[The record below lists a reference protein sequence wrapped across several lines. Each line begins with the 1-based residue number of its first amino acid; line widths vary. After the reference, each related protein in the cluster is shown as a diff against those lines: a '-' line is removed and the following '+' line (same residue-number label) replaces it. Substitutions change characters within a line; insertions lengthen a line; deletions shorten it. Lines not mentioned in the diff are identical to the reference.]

1 MTTTASDLGPET
13 EALADRFVRCIEAGD
28 VDGVDSCFSDGAA
41 VWHNDDGI
49 TVPARKVLRVLG
61 WLADHVSDLRYDVSR
76 RLAVTD
82 GYVQQHVLRG
92 VAPDGS
98 ELALAACLVVRV
110 EDGRIT
116 RIDEYFDSAATAA
129 LRG

>member
-1 MTTTASDLGPET
+1 MTTTTSDLAPQT

-28 VDGVDSCFSDGAA
+28 VDGVGSCFSDGAT
-41 VWHNDDGI
+41 VWHNDDST
-49 TVPARKVLRVLG
+49 TVPAGKVLRVLG

-76 RLAVTD
+76 RLAVAD

-92 VAPDGS
+92 IALDGS

-110 EDGRIT
+110 EGGLISH
-116 RIDEYFDSAATAA
+116 IDEYFDSAATAA

>member
-1 MTTTASDLGPET
+1 MTTTASDLAPET

-28 VDGVDSCFSDGAA
+28 VDGVGSCFSDGAV
-41 VWHNDDGI
+41 VWHNDDCI
-49 TVPARKVLRVLG
+49 TVPAGKVLRILG
-61 WLADHVSDLRYDVSR
+61 WLADHVSGLRYDVSR

-92 VAPDGS
+92 TAPDGS
-98 ELALAACLVVRV
+98 ELALSACLIVHVK
-110 EDGRIT
+110 DGRIS